1 MYEKSVTLKDVAER
15 SAYSLR
21 TVKKVMSGDKT
32 VRPETRENVLQVAR
46 ELGYEK
52 NMVAS
57 ILATN
62 RIRNIAI
69 ILGDYRYFFPEAKT
83 GFRRCHKSWSS
94 LKVGI
99 EFLLPANRTLEASK
113 ELLRSLLHNEKFDAV
128 IMHASSMTELNPEID
143 ALVDSGKMVCTFGAD
158 APGSKR
164 MFYVGP
170 RAYESGRIAAQV
182 MANYTGG
189 KGKIYIMKQSL
200 EEMQTQERVRGFSDY
215 MREKHKDIQIEQ
227 ILIRDGAEDYH
238 KKASELMKLTDVA
251 GVVGTDA
258 DCYIIGSEAR
268 KAGRKDIISLGFDLS
283 LESAELMRED
293 YFKIILDQN
302 PEQQA
307 AMALDNT
314 CRHLLYNTKVKN
326 IFTEVVVV
334 TSEILH
340 YKEKMEY

>member
-62 RIRNIAI
+62 KIRNIAI
-69 ILGDYRYFFPEAKT
+69 VLGDYRYFFPEAKT
-83 GFRRCHKSWSS
+83 GFRKCHKSWSS

-128 IMHASSMTELNPEID
+128 IMHASSMTELNSEID
-143 ALVDSGKMVCTFGAD
+143 ELVDSGKMVCTFGAD

-200 EEMQTQERVRGFSDY
+200 EEMQTQERIRGFSDY
-215 MREKHKDIQIEQ
+215 MNEKHKDIQIEQ
-227 ILIRDGAEDYH
+227 ILIRDRAEDYH
-238 KKASELMKLTDVA
+238 RKAAELMKLTDVT

-283 LESAELMRED
+283 LESAELMREG

-307 AMALDNT
+307 AIALDNT

-326 IFTEVVVV
+326 IFTDVVIV
-334 TSEILH
+334 TSEILR